1 MQISECLKCMLMIV
15 CSFLISVLL
24 FSSLQIC
31 SLVLSVLNVRPQSLF
46 CLSSPFFFVISLL
59 SHNITFFIDIWI
71 VSLSILKCITEY
83 FSNAG
88 DVSHYSSFGRL
99 IILNGLSLWLV
110 APSSLLICNLV
121 LGVTRAPHAP

>member
-1 MQISECLKCMLMIV
+1 MLGP
-15 CSFLISVLL
+15 
-24 FSSLQIC
+24 
-31 SLVLSVLNVRPQSLF
+31 N
-46 CLSSPFFFVISLL
+46 LSSVCRLPFFCYLTSFSQ
-59 SHNITFFIDIWI
+59 HHFFHDIWI